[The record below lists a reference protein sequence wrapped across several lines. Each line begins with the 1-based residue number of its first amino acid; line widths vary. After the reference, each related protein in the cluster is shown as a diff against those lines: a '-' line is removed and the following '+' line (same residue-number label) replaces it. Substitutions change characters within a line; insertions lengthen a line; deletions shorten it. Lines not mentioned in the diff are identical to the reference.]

1 MPTSGY
7 IQRRKNPERR
17 NEMDQLRCRRIQK
30 SGTIFLRKTHQGE
43 LRKKKR
49 NIKTVEQVRKEA
61 EEERI
66 RMQSAA
72 YYELNRP
79 TKEWVYNSHLLDTD
93 YDEDED
99 DYGR

>member
-1 MPTSGY
+1 
-7 IQRRKNPERR
+7 
-17 NEMDQLRCRRIQK
+17 LRCHRIQK
-30 SGTIFLRKTHQGE
+30 SGRIFFKKNTSRKAK
-43 LRKKKR
+43 KKKR